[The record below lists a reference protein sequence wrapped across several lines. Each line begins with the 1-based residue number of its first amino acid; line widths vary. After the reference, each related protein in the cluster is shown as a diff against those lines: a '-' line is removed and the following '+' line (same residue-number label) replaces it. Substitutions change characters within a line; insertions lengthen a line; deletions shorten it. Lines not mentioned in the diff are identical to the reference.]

1 MKQKKLPPYMQIL
14 FNKIYDNPRIC
25 GVLDDTRI
33 VKLTDFFATEKLIKD
48 LLRDVPK
55 NAHVLQ
61 IGLTF
66 GKQIDAVYNKV
77 QKQGK
82 LDIFDLSETQIKRAA
97 QKYAHHNMTI
107 TNYNAALPWDE
118 KYDVIICYNLL
129 RELPLKTRQAV
140 MDNLLDN
147 LTTGGKAIFVDYAEP
162 EAWNLLKY
170 PLKWFNRLYCPFA
183 QSLWQEPIENFC
195 SKKDQFRWQ
204 HTYYHGHMFQKTV
217 AIRKILSNEDVLKL
231 TKMFNSTN
239 KKS

>member
-1 MKQKKLPPYMQIL
+1 MQIL
-14 FNKIYDNPRIC
+14 FNKIYDNSRIC

-33 VKLTDFFATEKLIKD
+33 VKLTDFFATEKLLKD

-66 GKQIDAVYNKV
+66 GKQIGAVYNKV

-162 EAWNLLKY
+162 EVWNLLKY